1 MHTAAPH
8 DGHATLIPSGAASLA
23 VATAPQPTPWC
34 RTILTALEQHG
45 AADRVAGSL
54 GLLLCSLIEM
64 ELAPDDFGRLL
75 ARYAVDPRRD
85 IAEAAG
91 MLQAAW
97 ARATAATAPTPLPLP
112 LPEQLGLLGRLLDEA
127 GAHAAY
133 VSLDSAGAVIQG
145 CGPTPYQCTLSP
157 LELQHEH
164 ARRSTGSGAERA
176 ADPAVPDRFETRLR
190 LVGALLEGQAAHAY
204 ELFVGPHCVEVEGS
218 DGSCQ
223 LFPSAETVG
232 SGG

>member
-1 MHTAAPH
+1 MHTTAAPP
-8 DGHATLIPSGAASLA
+8 DGHATPVPGGAVSPA
-23 VATAPQPTPWC
+23 VAAAPQPTPWC

-45 AADRVAGSL
+45 AADRVAGQL

-75 ARYAVDPRRD
+75 ARYAVDPRPD

-91 MLQAAW
+91 MLQSAW
-97 ARATAATAPTPLPLP
+97 ARATEAPGPAPLPLP

-133 VSLDSAGAVIQG
+133 VSLGPAGATIQG
-145 CGPTPYQCTLSP
+145 CGPTPFERTLGP

-164 ARRSTGSGAERA
+164 ARRSVDAGA
-176 ADPAVPDRFETRLR
+176 PAGPDRFETRLR
-190 LVGALLEGQAAHAY
+190 LVGALLERQAAPAY

-218 DGSCQ
+218 DGSCR